1 MATTSAQHAL
11 ADAGSETRP
20 PMLERGSYVPWA
32 SSFRRYIDKK
42 KEARNFIHRSIDEGP
57 YEMKKIAGTNNQDET
72 TQKEEDLTG
81 DDLKQYEADIEA
93 MNLIVISIPN
103 DIYNSVN
110 ACQNTRDIYVDACQ
124 NARDMWNRVK
134 RLMQGTELSE
144 ADRESCFVNEF
155 DKFTAEP
162 GESLSSVHNRFSQY
176 ERLVNASRAKR
187 AAKTHGP
194 LALVANTH
202 TRDEICDDQHD
213 SLTIVVMLLARVITQ
228 RYYTPINNLL
238 LTSSNTR
245 NQAVV
250 QDNRVSIQSKNV
262 GNGDRFARRTLRTSS
277 SGNAS
282 NVQCYN
288 CNAKGH
294 YARECLKPR
303 VRYSKYFMEQM
314 LLSKKDEAG
323 VIPFYEQNDF
333 LLADA
338 AQMEEFE
345 ELSVNICMMAR
356 IQKAD
361 SDSEN
366 RPSYD
371 YEFHSEAHT
380 PSTSFMN
387 PLFSKSDHEQNY
399 HVQHEIINST
409 IGNDQINSGIIFDN
423 PNVKVNDGKVEHD
436 KNAHDAQDIAIEL
449 LARNAYKEAEKQL
462 LLAKRVKKQNVEL
475 TTQLEQYKERVRVIF
490 ENPKL
495 YDASYLLRS
504 NVRANVCDTEERL
517 EDATKNQIK
526 MNEKL
531 KDLIAIK
538 KKQNFLPIDY
548 GKLNNLYKTFVPQV
562 ELSFEQKN
570 FSEASTSTITPTNAS
585 KSSSPPPQMPKPSK
599 MLKYFHRLEKEINK
613 LHALLKA
620 KTASKSIFFTNRG
633 DTILSKFC
641 YDEVKPIL
649 DYLHTIFKVIQKE
662 FLEDV
667 QVMMNVFD
675 SMESDIDETLKQ
687 NEILKDRFLEATL
700 THNVERF
707 VLI

>member
-110 ACQNTRDIYVDACQ
+110 ACQNTRD
-124 NARDMWNRVK
+124 MWNRVK
-134 RLMQGTELSE
+134 RLIQYIYIELSE
-144 ADRESCFVNEF
+144 ADMESPAYYV
-155 DKFTAEP
+155 THP
-162 GESLSSVHNRFSQY
+162 LSVVDYDNDYQ
-176 ERLVNASRAKR
+176 
-187 AAKTHGP
+187 G
-194 LALVANTH
+194 
-202 TRDEICDDQHD
+202 DEICDDQHD

-436 KNAHDAQDIAIEL
+436 KNAHDAQDNALEL
-449 LARNAYKEAEKQL
+449 
-462 LLAKRVKKQNVEL
+462 
-475 TTQLEQYKERVRVIF
+475 
-490 ENPKL
+490 
-495 YDASYLLRS
+495 S

-633 DTILSKFC
+633 DTILSRFC
-641 YDEVKPIL
+641 YDEVNPIL
-649 DYLHTIFKVIQKE
+649 ECLHAVFKVIQKE
-662 FLEDV
+662 FPEDV
-667 QVMMNVFD
+667 QVMMNVFI
-675 SMESDIDETLKQ
+675 SMESDFDETLKE
-687 NEILKDRFLEATL
+687 NKILKD
-700 THNVERF
+700 
-707 VLI
+707 